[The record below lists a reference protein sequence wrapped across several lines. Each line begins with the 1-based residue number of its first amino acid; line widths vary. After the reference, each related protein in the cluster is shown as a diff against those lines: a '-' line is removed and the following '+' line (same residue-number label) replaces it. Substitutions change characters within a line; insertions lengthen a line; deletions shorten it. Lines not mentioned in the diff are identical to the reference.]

1 MDVIELIAELE
12 EKVEKSFEL
21 PIVKKSFVNKEE
33 IMNLIGDISLQLPDE
48 IRMAKSIT
56 EERNRILA
64 DAQKQADIIIKNAEQ
79 KIISMIDEHEV
90 TKRATEN
97 ANEIVAAA
105 QKNAREIRL
114 GTLEYSDALLAKVDD
129 QLKAISDAIKKSRAD
144 LRK

>member
-1 MDVIELIAELE
+1 MDVIELISELE

-90 TKRATEN
+90 TKRANEH
-97 ANEIVAAA
+97 ANEIIVEA

-114 GTLEYSDALLAKVDD
+114 GTLEYSDSMLSKLDE
-129 QLKAISDAIKKSRAD
+129 QLKVMSDAIKKSRSD

>member
-114 GTLEYSDALLAKVDD
+114 GTLEYSDNLLAKVDD
-129 QLKAISDAIKKSRAD
+129 QLKAISDAIKKSRSD

>member
-90 TKRATEN
+90 TKRANEN
-97 ANEIVAAA
+97 ANEIIVNA

-114 GTLEYSDALLAKVDD
+114 GTLEYSDNLLAKVDE

>member
-1 MDVIELIAELE
+1 MDVIELISELQ
-12 EKVEKSFEL
+12 EKVDKSFEL
-21 PIVKKSFVNKEE
+21 PIVKKAFVNKEE

-90 TKRATEN
+90 TKRANEA
-97 ANEIVAAA
+97 ANEIVVKA

-114 GTLEYSDALLAKVDD
+114 GTLEYSDSLLQKLEE
-129 QLKAISDAIKKSRAD
+129 QLKAVSDSIRQSRND

>member
-1 MDVIELIAELE
+1 MDVIELISELQ
-12 EKVEKSFEL
+12 EKVDKSFEL

-64 DAQKQADIIIKNAEQ
+64 DAQKQAELIVKNAEQ
-79 KIISMIDEHEV
+79 KIISMIDKHEV
-90 TKRATEN
+90 TKRANEA
-97 ANEIVAAA
+97 ANEIVLKA

-114 GTLEYSDALLAKVDD
+114 GTLEYSDSLLQKLEE
-129 QLKAISDAIKKSRAD
+129 QLKAVGDSIRKSRND

>member
-1 MDVIELIAELE
+1 MDVIELISELQ
-12 EKVEKSFEL
+12 EKVDKSFEL

-64 DAQKQADIIIKNAEQ
+64 DAQKQAELIVKNAEQ

-90 TKRATEN
+90 TKRANEA
-97 ANEIVAAA
+97 ANEIVLKA

-114 GTLEYSDALLAKVDD
+114 GTLEYSDSLLQKLEE
-129 QLKAISDAIKKSRAD
+129 QLKAVGDSIRKSRND

>member
-12 EKVEKSFEL
+12 EKVDKSFEL

-90 TKRATEN
+90 TKQAN
-97 ANEIVAAA
+97 AHANDIVVSA

-114 GTLEYSDALLAKVDD
+114 GTLEYSDSLLAKIDE
-129 QLKAISDAIKKSRAD
+129 QLKAISESIRQSRAD

>member
-90 TKRATEN
+90 TKRANEH
-97 ANEIVAAA
+97 ANEIIVEA

-114 GTLEYSDALLAKVDD
+114 GTLEYSDSMLSKLDE
-129 QLKAISDAIKKSRAD
+129 QLKVMSDAIKKSRSD

>member
-1 MDVIELIAELE
+1 MDVIELISELQ
-12 EKVEKSFEL
+12 EKVDKSFEL

-64 DAQKQADIIIKNAEQ
+64 DAQKQGELIVKNAEQ

-90 TKRATEN
+90 TKRANEA
-97 ANEIVAAA
+97 ANEIVLKA

-114 GTLEYSDALLAKVDD
+114 GTLEYSDSLLQKLEE
-129 QLKAISDAIKKSRAD
+129 QLKAVGDSIRKSRND

>member
-64 DAQKQADIIIKNAEQ
+64 DAQKQADVIIKNAEQ

-114 GTLEYSDALLAKVDD
+114 GTLEYSDTLLAKVDD

>member
-90 TKRATEN
+90 TKRANEH
-97 ANEIVAAA
+97 ANEIIVEA

-114 GTLEYSDALLAKVDD
+114 GTLEYSDSMLSNLMNN
-129 QLKAISDAIKKSRAD
+129 LK
-144 LRK
+144 

>member
-1 MDVIELIAELE
+1 MDVIELISELQ
-12 EKVEKSFEL
+12 EKVDKSFEL

-64 DAQKQADIIIKNAEQ
+64 DAQKQAEVIVKNAEQ

-90 TKRATEN
+90 TKRANEA
-97 ANEIVAAA
+97 ANEIVLKA

-114 GTLEYSDALLAKVDD
+114 GTLEYSDSLLQKLEE
-129 QLKAISDAIKKSRAD
+129 QLKAVGDSIRKSRND